1 MAQRPSGPVSPESP
15 SDDAAAAARSFALGL
30 PGALERD
37 HHGIPSF
44 RVSDRIFATLP
55 EPGLLRVFVGEQAI
69 QAAVAEYP
77 DACHPVYWGR
87 KLSGVGIDLGRAP
100 KDLVQEYLTEA
111 WAARAS
117 RQLRAAGPE
126 RT

>member
-1 MAQRPSGPVSPESP
+1 MAQRPSGPISPQPP
-15 SDDAAAAARSFALGL
+15 SGDAAAAVRSFALGL

-55 EPGLLRVFVGEQAI
+55 EPGLLRVFLGEQAI

-77 DACHPVYWGR
+77 DACRPVYWGR
-87 KLSGVGIDLGRAP
+87 KLTGVGMDLGRAP
-100 KDLVQEYLTEA
+100 TELVQEYLTEA
-111 WAARAS
+111 WAARAA
-117 RQLRAAGPE
+117 RQPRAAGLE
-126 RT
+126 RS